1 MSIKGLLACFALGSV
16 LLSTGAFAQ
25 EVPALANAKDD
36 ADRARIQT
44 LIDGARQEGKLEWI
58 GGFISAEHGAKVIEA
73 FKEYYGLDGFTVEHT
88 FAGTGELITR
98 VDQLLNAK
106 SNTFDV
112 VWTASWGWYRDLL
125 DRGELMEYRSP
136 EYEAYTL
143 SDAAGMSVDGYWVS
157 DGYSN
162 SPMFNTEALDRLGI
176 EFKGESWA
184 ELLDPKLKGLISIPD
199 PLTSATGAQTYIGMV
214 KVMGPEWISG
224 LVANE
229 PVRRAQA
236 VQATGWLAT
245 GEIPVTFSHARETY
259 SLKERGI
266 PVKLTYPKEG
276 VVMQPFAAVILASAP
291 RPNAAKLF
299 IDFVR
304 SAAGT
309 QAVQDA
315 GTLMFFGRPGVKS
328 PDPEILP
335 AWEEIK
341 VVPMNWDED
350 ATPEDIEAV
359 RDLFRAAGMK

>member
-1 MSIKGLLACFALGSV
+1 MRLKGFLAPLAIAGALLTTIAY
-16 LLSTGAFAQ
+16 AQ
-25 EVPALANAKDD
+25 DVPALVNAPDD
-36 ADRARIQT
+36 AERTRIQG
-44 LIDGARQEGKLEWI
+44 LIDAAEQEGKLEWV
-58 GGFISAEHGAKVIEA
+58 GGFISAESGAKILES
-73 FKEYYGLDGFTVEHT
+73 FKAYYGLDDVEVEHT

-106 SNTFDV
+106 SNNFDI
-112 VWTASWGWYRDLL
+112 VWTASWGWYKDLL
-125 DRGELMEYRSP
+125 KRGELMEYRSP
-136 EYEAYTL
+136 NYAAYTL
-143 SDAAGMSVDGYWVS
+143 SDAAGMSQDGYWVS

-162 SPMFNTEALDRLGI
+162 SPMFNTEALEKAGI

-214 KVMGPEWISG
+214 KVMGPDWIKG

-245 GEIPVTFSHARETY
+245 GEIPITFSHARETY
-259 SLKERGI
+259 GLKERGVS
-266 PVKLTYPKEG
+266 VKLTYPKEG
-276 VVMQPFAAVILASAP
+276 VVMQPFAAVILQSAP
-291 RPNAAKLF
+291 HPNAAKLF

-304 SAAGT
+304 SEAGA

-315 GTLMFFGRPGVKS
+315 GSLMFFGRPGIKS

-335 AWEEIK
+335 GWEDIK
-341 VVPMNWDED
+341 LVPMNWDED
-350 ATPEDIEAV
+350 AEKSDIEAV
-359 RDLFRAAGMK
+359 RNLFREAGMN

>member
-1 MSIKGLLACFALGSV
+1 MRIRALLAPLFIAGALLTTAV
-16 LLSTGAFAQ
+16 HAQ
-25 EVPALANAKDD
+25 DVPALANATDD
-36 ADRARIQT
+36 AERTRVQG
-44 LIDGARQEGKLEWI
+44 LIDAARQEGKLEWV
-58 GGFISAEHGAKVIEA
+58 GGFISAEAGAKVLEA
-73 FKEYYGLDGFTVEHT
+73 FKAYYGLDDMTVEHT

-106 SNTFDV
+106 SNNFDI
-112 VWTASWGWYRDLL
+112 VWTASWGWYNDLL
-125 DRGELMEYRSP
+125 KRGELMEYRSP
-136 EYEAYTL
+136 NYAAYTL
-143 SDAAGMSVDGYWVS
+143 SDAAGMSKDGYWVS

-162 SPMFNTEALDRLGI
+162 SPMFNTEALAKLGI
-176 EFKGESWA
+176 DFKGESWA

-214 KVMGPEWISG
+214 KVMGPDWIKG

-245 GEIPVTFSHARETY
+245 GEIPITFSHARETY
-259 SLKERGI
+259 SLKERGV

-276 VVMQPFAAVILASAP
+276 VVLQPFGAVIMASAP
-291 RPNAAKLF
+291 HPNAAKLF

-304 SAAGT
+304 SAAGA

-335 AWEEIK
+335 GWEEIK

-350 ATPEDIEAV
+350 ANEDDIEAV
-359 RDLFRAAGMK
+359 RNLFREAGMN

>member
-1 MSIKGLLACFALGSV
+1 MSMKKLMAGLLLGGI
-16 LLSTGAFAQ
+16 LLSGNVYAQ

-36 ADRARIQT
+36 ADRTRIQT

-58 GGFISAEHGAKVIEA
+58 GGFISAEHGAKIIQS
-73 FKEYYGLDGFTVEHT
+73 FKDYYGLNDLTVEHT

-98 VDQLLNAK
+98 VDQLLNAN
-106 SNTFDV
+106 SNTFDI
-112 VWTASWGWYRDLL
+112 VWTASWGWYKDLL
-125 DRGELMEYRSP
+125 ARGAIMEYHSP

-143 SDAAGMSVDGYWVS
+143 SDAAGLSVDGYWVS

-162 SPMFNTEALDRLGI
+162 SPMFNTQALENLGI
-176 EFKGESWA
+176 DFKGESWA
-184 ELLDPKLKGLISIPD
+184 ELVDPKLKGLISIPD
-199 PLTSATGAQTYIGMV
+199 PITSATGAQTYIGMV
-214 KVMGPEWISG
+214 KVMGPEWVG
-224 LVANE
+224 KLVANE

-245 GEIPVTFSHARETY
+245 GEIPITFSHARETWA
-259 SLKERGI
+259 LKERGV

-276 VVMQPFAAVILASAP
+276 VVMQPFAAIILASAP

-304 SAAGT
+304 SATGA

-315 GTLMFFGRPGVKS
+315 GTLMFFGRPGIKS

-335 AWEEIK
+335 GWEDVK
-341 VVPMNWDED
+341 VIQMDWDND
-350 ATPEDIEAV
+350 ASAEGIEAV
-359 RDLFRAAGMK
+359 RNLFREAGMQ